1 MDELIKNIRKNHII
15 DTLKSLIPTV
25 LLNGLTIGM
34 LYGAFYDG
42 FEGSFLFL
50 GAVSA
55 LFSITC
61 LVMFIKNL
69 TLAINPFKSDVFKK
83 YGDPKKVA
91 SIYREIESTTEYK
104 DQTMVISRNYIC
116 HRSRAD
122 ILVACNDVLAVHK
135 LVHKTNFVVDY
146 YQIVI
151 TDKYGEEF
159 HFTYKKDEE
168 SLVNTL
174 LIRIKGKCR
183 NAEAG
188 YTQDELDH
196 IRKNKVSLDSNSQ
209 GTPFV
214 ATFKSDTEKRKQQI
228 AEQKRRKT
236 WKTFWKCLGL
246 FALSILCSDLV
257 LMVIVGDSVEGNL
270 ALLILFLTSLPI
282 FGLFY
287 YLFIG
292 RKKKTPTPVPSVPTT
307 PKSAPPAPKKA
318 PSAPVKPVV
327 PVSSPTTD
335 KVGNYGII
343 SNALASGFTDNAR
356 KIIKEQIAKAVAEY
370 GLTRKTDLM
379 KVVFGYVSQEFAN
392 AQGPKT
398 DLVVSA
404 YYQIAFDEIVA
415 RCGDMN
421 DLIFSYSVSK
431 VSGTINTDIH
441 RYLQMMVKVQMIID
455 EAIAFSQN
463 CDAFHGYS
471 KQLQT
476 KVLTELNAYI
486 DDATDW
492 NKL

>member
-1 MDELIKNIRKNHII
+1 MNELIKNIRKNHII
-15 DTLKSLIPTV
+15 DTLKGLIPTI
-25 LLNGLTIGM
+25 LLNGLTVGM
-34 LYGAFYDG
+34 LYGAFYDR
-42 FEGSFLFL
+42 FEGTFLFL

-61 LVMFIKNL
+61 LVTFIKNL

-83 YGDPKKVA
+83 YGDPEKVA
-91 SIYREIESTTEYK
+91 SIYREIESTTEYE
-104 DQTMVISRNYIC
+104 DHTMVISRNYIC
-116 HRSRAD
+116 HKSRAEM
-122 ILVACNDVLAVHK
+122 LVACNDVLAVHK

-151 TDKYGEEF
+151 TDKYGETL
-159 HFTYKKDEE
+159 HFTYKKNEE
-168 SLVNTL
+168 SLVDTL
-174 LIRIKGKCR
+174 LVRIKGKCR
-183 NAEAG
+183 NAEIG
-188 YTQDELDH
+188 YNQDEFDH
-196 IRKNKVSLDSNSQ
+196 IRKNKVSLDSDTQ

-214 ATFKSDTEKRKQQI
+214 ATFKSDAEKMKERM
-228 AEQKRRKT
+228 AERRRRT
-236 WKTFWKCLGL
+236 AWKTFWKCLGL
-246 FALSILCSDLV
+246 FVLSFICSEMV
-257 LMVIVGDSVEGNL
+257 LMVILGDSVEGTL
-270 ALLILFLTSLPI
+270 ALVLVFLTALPI
-282 FGLFY
+282 FALFY

-292 RKKKTPTPVPSVPTT
+292 RKKKAPTPAP
-307 PKSAPPAPKKA
+307 SAPPKA

-327 PVSSPTTD
+327 PVSSSTTD
-335 KVGNYGII
+335 KVGNYAII

-356 KIIKEQIAKAVAEY
+356 KIIKEQITKAVAEY

-379 KVVFGYVSQEFAN
+379 KVVFGYVSQKFSN

-431 VSGTINTDIH
+431 VSGTINKDIH
-441 RYLQMMVKVQMIID
+441 RYLQMMVKIQMIID
-455 EAIAFSQN
+455 EAIASSQN
-463 CDAFHGYS
+463 CNTFRGYS
-471 KQLQT
+471 KQLQK
-476 KVLTELNAYI
+476 KVLTELNSYI